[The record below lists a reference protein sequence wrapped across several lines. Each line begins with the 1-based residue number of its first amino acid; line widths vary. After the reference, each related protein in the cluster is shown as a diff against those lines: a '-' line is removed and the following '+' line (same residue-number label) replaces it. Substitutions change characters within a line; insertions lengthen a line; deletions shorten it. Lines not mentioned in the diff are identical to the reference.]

1 MLDAVKLF
9 DQCSFYYCCFWYKFR
24 PEAFYFKGQTTETT
38 QTWPS
43 SLHYCCFTFSFVSIL
58 VLIRI
63 DTCEVHTIKLL
74 NIRLRSSQSLCSGFV
89 QVLEI
94 LESPG
99 ISGNHFP
106 GLESPGILMQ
116 VLESPGNL
124 NLATSFNK
132 MNALKF
138 LTR

>member
-1 MLDAVKLF
+1 M
-9 DQCSFYYCCFWYKFR
+9 
-24 PEAFYFKGQTTETT
+24 
-38 QTWPS
+38 
-43 SLHYCCFTFSFVSIL
+43 FVSTK
-58 VLIRI
+58 RQ
-63 DTCEVHTIKLL
+63 T
-74 NIRLRSSQSLCSGFV
+74 GFV

-94 LESPG
+94 RESPG

-124 NLATSFNK
+124 NLVHLFNK
-132 MNALKF
+132 MNSLKF

>member
-1 MLDAVKLF
+1 MRTILFAVDGLDKNKEYEFRVKAKNAAGLGEP
-9 DQCSFYYCCFWYKFR
+9 STGSGPVETKPKCCK
-24 PEAFYFKGQTTETT
+24 
-38 QTWPS
+38 
-43 SLHYCCFTFSFVSIL
+43 
-58 VLIRI
+58 LIR
-63 DTCEVHTIKLL
+63 VAYP
-74 NIRLRSSQSLCSGFV
+74 GFV

-124 NLATSFNK
+124 NYATSF
-132 MNALKF
+132 
-138 LTR
+138 